1 MAIIYGLKVNLSI
14 AIVSMVNHTAIEL
27 AKVADNSTAGGHHG
41 GSCPAP
47 DNMTD
52 HANDTGHTAKTE
64 DGPFNWS
71 SSEQGMVLSSYFLGY
86 FVTQIPGGRLAEL
99 YSAKLVFLVAVLM
112 NALGTVVTPGA
123 SLLGYPVLMVARIF
137 EGFGGGVTFPAMNVL
152 IAKWSPSE

>member
-27 AKVADNSTAGGHHG
+27 AKLADNSTAGGHHG

-47 DNMTD
+47 ATDNMTD
-52 HANDTGHTAKTE
+52 HANDTGHTTKTE

-86 FVTQIPGGRLAEL
+86 FVTQIPGGRMAEL

-112 NALGTVVTPGA
+112 NTIGTLLSPVAATLGFPA
-123 SLLGYPVLMVARIF
+123 LMVARIF
-137 EGFGGGVTFPAMNVL
+137 EGFGGGVTFP
-152 IAKWSPSE
+152 